1 MRYGRLGFWYRLVVV
16 VAAPPL
22 RVTTIRDWRRQDLIP
37 RSGGFILA
45 ANHISYVDP
54 MTLGLYVLDTGRVPK
69 YLAKSTLFEK
79 PLIKYVFIGAKQIP
93 VYRGTSDAANA
104 LTPAVEAVNAGECV
118 VIYPEGTATR
128 DPDCWP
134 MKARTG
140 VARLALMTGAP
151 VRAGR
156 PVGPAAAVALQA
168 EVPAAVPA
176 QEGAD
181 PCRAAGRP
189 FGVRRATDDGRGV
202 ARRPPTRS
210 WLGSPTCW
218 SSFVAAGRPP
228 SPTTRGWRHDSR
240 RGDRCRLVGHR
251 LRPGPGAIPAP
262 TRSCAPGATEIS
274 NAINDLHENPDYLPR
289 ITLPA

>member
-1 MRYGRLGFWYRLVVV
+1 VRYGRLGFWYRLVVV

-22 RVTTIRDWRRQDLIP
+22 RITTIRDWRRQDRIP

-45 ANHISYVDP
+45 ANHVSYVDP
-54 MTLGLYVLDTGRVPK
+54 MTLGLYVLDAGRAPK

-118 VIYPEGTATR
+118 LIYPEGTATR

-151 VRAGR
+151 VVPVAQWGPQRLWRYKQKFPRPFPRKKVQILAGP
-156 PVGPAAAVALQA
+156 PVDLSAYAGQPMTA
-168 EVPAAVPA
+168 EVL
-176 QEGAD
+176 
-181 PCRAAGRP
+181 RAA
-189 FGVRRATDDGRGV
+189 TD
-202 ARRPPTRS
+202 
-210 WLGSPTCW
+210 
-218 SSFVAAGRPP
+218 
-228 SPTTRGWRHDSR
+228 
-240 RGDRCRLVGHR
+240 
-251 LRPGPGAIPAP
+251 
-262 TRSCAPGATEIS
+262 EIM
-274 NAINDLHENPDYLPR
+274 AR
-289 ITLPA
+289 ITDLLVELRGGQPPAVTYDPRMAA